1 MSPLRVL
8 TLVASGLLLAAPAL
22 SADPPA
28 ATPSAAPASSVP
40 RRPLEAPRERV
51 LERLRER
58 GLALPS
64 ASALPPLPSLSG
76 APFGGA
82 GPAPSNAPAI
92 AEELGRKWRALTA
105 TRLERRERHRAALVR
120 ELGQRLSDPLVKAEL
135 QLHATRIAELSRIR
149 FLAENARRGAERE
162 RLLSRVDKLVAR
174 ENERHRKRIALL
186 SGATAAASGS
196 ASAGAPAAP
205 SPRPSTEAPR

>member
-28 ATPSAAPASSVP
+28 PPPSAAPASSSAG
-40 RRPLEAPRERV
+40 RPLEASRERV

-64 ASALPPLPSLSG
+64 ASGLSPWPSLSG
-76 APFGGA
+76 APRGSA
-82 GPAPSNAPAI
+82 APAASNAAAV

-105 TRLERRERHRAALVR
+105 TRLERRERHRAALMR
-120 ELGQRLSDPLVKAEL
+120 QLGQRLSDPQVKAEL
-135 QLHATRIAELSRIR
+135 KLHATRIAELARIQ
-149 FLAENARRGAERE
+149 FLAENARQGADRE
-162 RLLSRVDKLVAR
+162 RLLSRVEKLVAR
-174 ENERHRKRIALL
+174 ENERHRKRLAALT
-186 SGATAAASGS
+186 GAPTAPS
-196 ASAGAPAAP
+196 ASASARVPG
-205 SPRPSTEAPR
+205 PRPSSEVPR